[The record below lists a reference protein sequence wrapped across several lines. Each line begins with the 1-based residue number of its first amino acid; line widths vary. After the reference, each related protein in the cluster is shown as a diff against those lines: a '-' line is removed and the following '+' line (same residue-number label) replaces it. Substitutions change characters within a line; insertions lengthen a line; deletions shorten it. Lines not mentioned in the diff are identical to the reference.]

1 MFLRQLA
8 DKHPNAFRYGS
19 AVLISLAALAI
30 VLILP
35 YHRQQPVLLF
45 FEAGVA
51 LATWIGGWSAG
62 GVALIGGTI
71 ASAYFALQHFGVPTV
86 FRMVLNLV
94 YTVGIIWVV
103 AKLRFSQEA
112 LRQSEEALR
121 RLNAELEQRVAERTA
136 QLQTANQELLKE
148 IADRKQAQEERDRL
162 RHLEADLAH
171 MNRVSMLGELAASL
185 SHELRQPIAA
195 AITNANA
202 CMRWLAQDEPDVQ
215 EAREAATRIVQN
227 GNRAA
232 EVITGLR
239 SFYTKSAPA
248 ERELVDLNEVLR
260 EMLALLRSEADRY
273 SISMRT
279 EVAAE
284 LPKVGADRVQLQQVL
299 LNLMLNGIEAMKETG
314 GELTI
319 KSELGQAGDPLLS
332 VSDTGVG
339 LPAEKADQI
348 FNAFFTTKPQG
359 SGMGLA
365 ISRSI
370 MESHG
375 GRLWA
380 TANPGRG
387 ATFHFTLPR
396 LP

>member
-1 MFLRQLA
+1 
-8 DKHPNAFRYGS
+8 
-19 AVLISLAALAI
+19 
-30 VLILP
+30 
-35 YHRQQPVLLF
+35 
-45 FEAGVA
+45 
-51 LATWIGGWSAG
+51 
-62 GVALIGGTI
+62 
-71 ASAYFALQHFGVPTV
+71 
-86 FRMVLNLV
+86 
-94 YTVGIIWVV
+94 
-103 AKLRFSQEA
+103 RFSQEA

-339 LPAEKADQI
+339 LPAEKA
-348 FNAFFTTKPQG
+348 
-359 SGMGLA
+359 
-365 ISRSI
+365 
-370 MESHG
+370 
-375 GRLWA
+375 
-380 TANPGRG
+380 
-387 ATFHFTLPR
+387 
-396 LP
+396 